1 MVFVLILRSP
11 FKLNHD
17 KLLVLYAVDKANNI
31 NDKKVGI
38 TLEDRPLCGVFCFFY
53 HKKHLCR
60 SLVFDVTFKQF
71 ITINTEQLPLDNEIV
86 RIK

>member
-17 KLLVLYAVDKANNI
+17 KLLVLFVVNKADNI

-38 TLEDRPLCGVFCFFY
+38 TLEDRSFCGVFCIFY
-53 HKKHLCR
+53 DKKHICR
-60 SLVFDVTFKQF
+60 SLVCDVTFRQF